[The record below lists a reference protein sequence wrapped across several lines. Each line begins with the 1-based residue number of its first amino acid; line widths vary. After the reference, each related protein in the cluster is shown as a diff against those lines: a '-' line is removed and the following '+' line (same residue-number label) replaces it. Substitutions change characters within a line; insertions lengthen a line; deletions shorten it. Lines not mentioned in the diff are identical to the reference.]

1 MTNRR
6 PYMPAVTALV
16 VLAGL
21 VGLIVTTDHTD
32 NDPAPAPTPVTTTP
46 RLNDAVA
53 VHKPYAV
60 PVYLPDGRA
69 VMCVFNNAGALT
81 CDWPDAPAPT
91 EGANNG

>member
-1 MTNRR
+1 MPNRR

-16 VLAGL
+16 ALAAL
-21 VGLIVTTDHTD
+21 VGLISVTTYHDKATEPE
-32 NDPAPAPTPVTTTP
+32 PAPVG

-81 CDWPDAPAPT
+81 CDWSDVPAPT